1 MRANY
6 LFSILT
12 ILFTT
17 STYAGP
23 DQEFCYNTPYEVSY
37 TATSPL
43 YNLAIKSLT
52 MKERNKIIKT
62 KREACEENAGRLSVI
77 KRFTTVRRISLH
89 YTEIKSSA
97 IVSCNLRKK

>member
-1 MRANY
+1 MRAIY
-6 LFSILT
+6 LFSILS

-23 DQEFCYNTPYEVSY
+23 DEDFCFNTPYEVSF
-37 TATSPL
+37 TANSPI
-43 YNLAIKSLT
+43 YNLTIKSLT
-52 MKERNKIIKT
+52 MNERNKIIKV

-77 KRFTTVRRISLH
+77 KRYTTVRRTSLH

-97 IVSCNLRKK
+97 IVSCNLR